1 MPNTNNKGIQI
12 LDDIKFLLELCR
24 DLIQLLRKSNPHQEI
39 PINREQI
46 AKLKSIEKKI
56 H

>member
-1 MPNTNNKGIQI
+1 VSDINNINIQI
-12 LDDIKFLLELCR
+12 PEDIDFLLELCR
-24 DLIQLLRKSNPHQEI
+24 DLIRLLKQSNPHQEI